1 LLVQIPLT
9 LGARSLRFL
18 SEKRSILDEMTAAGG
33 LILMAIA
40 LGLLELKSLP
50 TADFIPALALAA
62 MPFPARKARV

>member
-1 LLVQIPLT
+1 
-9 LGARSLRFL
+9 
-18 SEKRSILDEMTAAGG
+18 MTAAGG